1 MKIGIIAITSG
12 GLNLAEQLL
21 SNILEDAALIPIRSG
36 VKEGLARSWSRFDGF
51 VCIMAAGIVVRAIAP
66 LLQDKRSDPCVVV
79 TDEKGENVISLLSG
93 HLGGGNAL
101 ATRVAGLTGGK
112 AVITTASDVL
122 GLVSLD
128 LWARTQNLTAGCGA
142 AMTTADAKL
151 VSNGCLR
158 LYAEVAVKSLPE
170 AFIVVERPE
179 EADIIVSDRTCRQT
193 DALLLHPRDLVV
205 GVGCNRG
212 TPSAE
217 LAAALE
223 EFLATDSFSRL
234 SVRNLASIDLKR
246 DESGLLEFARKNS
259 WDIVFY
265 TKEELNS
272 VAGITPSAAAH
283 KATGAKGVA
292 EPAALLSAASDVLI
306 LEKRKWQNVT
316 LALTRASFTLS
327 ALVREA

>member
-79 TDEKGENVISLLSG
+79 IDEKGENVISLLSG

-128 LWARTQNLTAGCGA
+128 GWARTQNLAAESSA
-142 AMTTADAKL
+142 AMTTASAKL
-151 VSNGCLR
+151 VDNGCLR
-158 LYAEVAVKSLPE
+158 LYAEVDVESLPE

-179 EADIIVSDRTCRQT
+179 EADIIVSDRTCWQT

-212 TPSAE
+212 TPGAE

-292 EPAALLSAASDVLI
+292 
-306 LEKRKWQNVT
+306 
-316 LALTRASFTLS
+316 
-327 ALVREA
+327 